1 MAGTSGS
8 YNGNLDHYLHF
19 TYSGGNTTIQIS
31 SAGAFAGSGV
41 VNGSVGAN
49 TIDQTIVL
57 QGVNLTSGFTTDTQ
71 IINDLLQRGK
81 LITDGG

>member
-1 MAGTSGS
+1 VGT
-8 YNGNLDHYLHF
+8 
-19 TYSGGNTTIQIS
+19 
-31 SAGAFAGSGV
+31 
-41 VNGSVGAN
+41 N